1 LNDVVAFSVGGT
13 FLELHCLL
21 THYAANEI
29 DQRAFVVVQWETLVV
44 DCLHETDLLST
55 SPGKGC
61 AYWATIARQIAR
73 SGYVL
78 IEYRWAN
85 GRYDQLPTL
94 VADLIQRKVNVIA
107 ATSRRRLLP
116 SSDHN
121 VAHRVYDQR

>member
-1 LNDVVAFSVGGT
+1 VFASPSARRIATSAEKSHPLSSVAQVATVLNDIVTFSVGGT

-29 DQRAFVVVQWETLVV
+29 DQRAFVVVQWESLVV

-73 SGYVL
+73 SGYFPFAVL
-78 IEYRWAN
+78 
-85 GRYDQLPTL
+85 
-94 VADLIQRKVNVIA
+94 
-107 ATSRRRLLP
+107 
-116 SSDHN
+116 
-121 VAHRVYDQR
+121 